1 MTHPHHRFL
10 DRLQGSAQAGQ
21 DNIRFGILDIH
32 HPVFPISVAVIAAF
46 VIFALLQAGPT
57 EAALNGIRGWLTST
71 FDWLFMGAAN
81 LFVLFSLFLIFSPMG
96 SVVIGG
102 PDAKPEYS
110 FVGWTSML
118 FATGMG
124 IGLVFFGV
132 MEPMHHFNNPPL
144 GLAPPL
150 DAQGQLVALAVAP
163 ARELAMAA
171 TVFHWG
177 LHPWAI
183 YAVVGLSLALI
194 TYNLR
199 LPLSIRSVLYPILG
213 LRHARGALGNAIDI
227 LAVFAVLFGLATS
240 LGLGAQ
246 QALAGLHHLYGIE
259 INAQNKIILVI
270 VISAIA
276 LGSVV
281 AGIEAGVKRLSE
293 LNVALALL
301 LMLLIIAAGP
311 TADILQ
317 GLLDNT
323 AAYLRYL
330 PQLSQPFSRRQ
341 RIPAGLDLVLLG
353 LVDFLVALRRHVH
366 RPHFQG
372 PQRAPVPGLCADRAD
387 AGLHFLDDHLRRHR
401 AAPAGGAGLYGR
413 AGNGAGQ
420 PARAVAL
427 HDAAPAALGRPDL
440 AGRDRAGGDLLRH
453 LVGFRFAG
461 HRRHHRR
468 RQGRR
473 AHHPA
478 HLLGPGP
485 GRGRA
490 YPAAGRRAQFPA
502 GRLGGHR
509 LSIPVR
515 AAPDDAVD
523 LARAALVPS
532 RRTPGGFPVAA
543 LRPPAA
549 RRAGPPIA
557 AQQERPIRSCAAGD
571 GVFSRNSFRLAT
583 WHFLK
588 MRFL

>member
-1 MTHPHHRFL
+1 
-10 DRLQGSAQAGQ
+10 
-21 DNIRFGILDIH
+21 
-32 HPVFPISVAVIAAF
+32 
-46 VIFALLQAGPT
+46 
-57 EAALNGIRGWLTST
+57 
-71 FDWLFMGAAN
+71 MGAAN

-102 PDAKPEYS
+102 QDAKPEYS

-150 DAQGQLVALAVAP
+150 DAQGQLVAPAVAP
-163 ARELAMAA
+163 ARAGHGRHGVPLGPASLGDLRGRRPVAGADHLQPAPAA
-171 TVFHWG
+171 V
-177 LHPWAI
+177 HP
-183 YAVVGLSLALI
+183 VGALSH
-194 TYNLR
+194 
-199 LPLSIRSVLYPILG
+199 PG

-301 LMLLIIAAGP
+301 LMLLIIAVGP

-330 PQLSQPFSRRQ
+330 PQLSQPFGRDDNAFLQGWTSFYWAWWISWSPFVGMFIARISKGRSVRQFLVCVLIAPTLVSIFWMTTFGGTALHQLVAQGYTGVQEMVLANQPELSLFMMLRQLPWAGLTSLVAIVLVVIFFVTSSDSGSLVIDGITAGGKVDTPIIQ
-341 RIPAGLDLVLLG
+341 RIFWAVAQGVVALILLLG
-353 LVDFLVALRRHVH
+353 
-366 RPHFQG
+366 G
-372 PQRAPVPGLCADRAD
+372 GL
-387 AGLHFLDDHLRRHR
+387 
-401 AAPAGGAGLYGR
+401 
-413 AGNGAGQ
+413 NS
-420 PARAVAL
+420 
-427 HDAAPAALGRPDL
+427 
-440 AGRDRAGGDLLRH
+440 
-453 LVGFRFAG
+453 
-461 HRRHHRR
+461 
-468 RQGRR
+468 
-473 AHHPA
+473 
-478 HLLGPGP
+478 
-485 GRGRA
+485 
-490 YPAAGRRAQFPA
+490 PA
-502 GRLGGHR
+502 GRLGGHG

>member
-102 PDAKPEYS
+102 QDAKPEYS

-150 DAQGQLVALAVAP
+150 DAQGQLVAPAVAP

-199 LPLSIRSVLYPILG
+199 LPLSIRSVLYPIG

-301 LMLLIIAAGP
+301 LMLLIIAVGP

-330 PQLSQPFSRRQ
+330 PQLSQPFGRDDNAFLQGWTSFYWAWWISWSPFVGMFIARISKGRSVRQ
-341 RIPAGLDLVLLG
+341 
-353 LVDFLVALRRHVH
+353 FLV
-366 RPHFQG
+366 
-372 PQRAPVPGLCADRAD
+372 CADRAD

-453 LVGFRFAG
+453 LVGFRFTG

-468 RQGRR
+468 RQGRH

-478 HLLGPGP
+478 HLLGRGP

-490 YPAAGRRAQFPA
+490 YPAAGRRTQFPA
-502 GRLGGHR
+502 GRLGGHG